1 MRTHTRNQ
9 NPFDYYYGFVVEKVK
24 MSINKQQQKYIYFAI
39 VFYHLITRNLLY
51 DTVINE

>member
-1 MRTHTRNQ
+1 MRTHIRNQ
-9 NPFDYYYGFVVEKVK
+9 KSLDYYGFVVEKVK
-24 MSINKQQQKYIYFAI
+24 MSIKIQQQKYIYFAI